1 MKQQKAGYIFS
12 IASRAGKIGYVDIGV
27 YSASKF
33 GLVGLSESLYKKLA
47 PFGIKVI
54 TICPGLVDTQMAS
67 ETATKLSSE
76 EMIRPIDIMET
87 IRWLLKLSMS
97 TFMKKV
103 VIECK
108 RQILEI

>member
-1 MKQQKAGYIFS
+1 MKQQKSGFI
-12 IASRAGKIGYVDIGV
+12 INVASRAGKISYADSGI

-47 PFGIKVI
+47 PFGIKVT
-54 TICPGLVDTQMAS
+54 TICPGIVDTQMAS
-67 ETATKLSSE
+67 EAATKLSSE
-76 EMIRPIDIMET
+76 EMIQPIDIMET

-97 TFMKKV
+97 TCVKEA